1 VTSLRSKW
9 AAGKVATD
17 LRPDTFGPVMID
29 FQETQILRRL
39 LPAGRAV
46 TPKALSE
53 KIDLSI
59 PELEGLLESLVQAG
73 FAFDRAGGVVRL
85 LSEPDSL
92 VPQSI
97 MARLNT
103 TIIGREILVFRETSS
118 TNDVARQAG
127 IGGADEGIVFFG
139 QQQTAG
145 RGTHGRQWISQ
156 PNEGLWFSILLRSQL
171 PVEQRP
177 HLIQMAAIAAAET
190 IELWSERPV
199 IIEPP
204 NDLYLDGGKLG
215 GFLLETS
222 NGWDF
227 QVLGIG
233 INVLSAPRIEGYPTA
248 ALNQFAKSPVP
259 LAELAA
265 EFLNHFET
273 WYLKAPLEAVARMF
287 AGRVG

>member
-1 VTSLRSKW
+1 
-9 AAGKVATD
+9 
-17 LRPDTFGPVMID
+17 MID
-29 FQETQILRRL
+29 SRETQILRRL
-39 LPAGRAV
+39 LPVGRAL
-46 TPKALSE
+46 TPRALSE
-53 KIDLSI
+53 KIGLTI
-59 PELEGLLESLVQAG
+59 PELEGLLESLTQAG
-73 FAFDRAGGVVRL
+73 FAFDQTEGVVRL

-92 VPQSI
+92 VPQSVL
-97 MARLNT
+97 ARLNT
-103 TIIGREILVFRETSS
+103 TVVGRQVLVFRETSS

-127 IGGADEGIVFFG
+127 LGGADEGIVFFG
-139 QQQTAG
+139 QQQTGG

-171 PVEQRP
+171 PVEQRQ

-190 IELWSERPV
+190 IELWSEKPV
-199 IIEPP
+199 VIELP

-233 INVLSAPRIEGYPTA
+233 INVRSAPQIEGYPTA
-248 ALNQFAKSPVP
+248 ALNQFTRSPVP

-265 EFLNHFET
+265 EFLNRFET
-273 WYLKAPLEAVARMF
+273 WYLEAPLEAVARMF
-287 AGRVG
+287 AGRVA

>member
-1 VTSLRSKW
+1 LRQF
-9 AAGKVATD
+9 ATD
-17 LRPDTFGPVMID
+17 FRLDKFEPIMID
-29 FQETQILRRL
+29 SRETQILRRL
-39 LPAGRAV
+39 LPVGRAL
-46 TPKALSE
+46 TPRALSE
-53 KIDLSI
+53 KIGLTIS
-59 PELEGLLESLVQAG
+59 ELEGLLESLIQAG
-73 FAFDRAGGVVRL
+73 FAFDQTGGVVRL
-85 LSEPDSL
+85 LGEPDSL
-92 VPQSI
+92 VPQGI

-103 TIIGREILVFRETSS
+103 TVIGREVLVFRETSS

-127 IGGADEGIVFFG
+127 LGGAEEGIVFFG

-171 PVEQRP
+171 PVEQRQ
-177 HLIQMAAIAAAET
+177 HLIHMAAIAAAET
-190 IELWSERPV
+190 IELWSEKPI

-233 INVLSAPRIEGYPTA
+233 INVRSAPRIEGYPTA
-248 ALNQFAKSPVP
+248 ALNQFTRSPVP

-265 EFLNHFET
+265 EFLNRFET
-273 WYLKAPLEAVARMF
+273 WYLEAPLEAVARMF

>member
-1 VTSLRSKW
+1 LRQF
-9 AAGKVATD
+9 ATD
-17 LRPDTFGPVMID
+17 FGLDKFEPVMID
-29 FQETQILRRL
+29 SRETQILRRL
-39 LPAGRAV
+39 LPVGRAL
-46 TPKALSE
+46 TPRALSE
-53 KIDLSI
+53 KIGLTI
-59 PELEGLLESLVQAG
+59 PELEGLLELLIQAG
-73 FAFDRAGGVVRL
+73 FALDQTEGVVRL
-85 LSEPDSL
+85 LGEPDSL

-103 TIIGREILVFRETSS
+103 TVIGREVLVFRETSS

-127 IGGADEGIVFFG
+127 LGGADEGIVFFG

-177 HLIQMAAIAAAET
+177 LLIQMAAIAAAET
-190 IELWSERPV
+190 IELWSEKPV
-199 IIEPP
+199 IIERP

-233 INVLSAPRIEGYPTA
+233 INVRSAPRIEGYPTA
-248 ALNQFAKSPVP
+248 ALNQFTRSPVP

-265 EFLNHFET
+265 EFLNRFET
-273 WYLKAPLEAVARMF
+273 WYLEAPLEAVARMF

>member
-1 VTSLRSKW
+1 LRQ
-9 AAGKVATD
+9 VATD
-17 LRPDTFGPVMID
+17 FRLDKIGPVMID
-29 FQETQILRRL
+29 SRETQILRRL
-39 LPAGRAV
+39 LPVGRAL
-46 TPKALSE
+46 TPRALSE
-53 KIDLSI
+53 KIGLTI
-59 PELEGLLESLVQAG
+59 PELEGLLESLTQAG
-73 FAFDRAGGVVRL
+73 FAFDQTEGVVRL

-92 VPQSI
+92 VPQSV

-103 TIIGREILVFRETSS
+103 TVVGREVLVFRETSS

-127 IGGADEGIVFFG
+127 LGGADEGIVFFG
-139 QQQTAG
+139 QQQTGG

-171 PVEQRP
+171 PVEQRL

-190 IELWSERPV
+190 IELWSEKPV
-199 IIEPP
+199 VIELP

-233 INVLSAPRIEGYPTA
+233 INVRSAPQIEGYPTA
-248 ALNQFAKSPVP
+248 ALNQFTRSPVP

-265 EFLNHFET
+265 EFLNRFET
-273 WYLKAPLEAVARMF
+273 WYLEAPLEAVARMF